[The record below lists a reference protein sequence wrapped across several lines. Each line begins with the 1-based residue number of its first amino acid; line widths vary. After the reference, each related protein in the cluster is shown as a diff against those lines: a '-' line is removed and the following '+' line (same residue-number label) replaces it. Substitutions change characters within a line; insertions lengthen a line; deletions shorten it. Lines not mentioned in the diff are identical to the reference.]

1 MNKEEFLS
9 ELRKKLSGL
18 PQSDIE
24 ERVSFYSEM
33 IDDRVEDGMTE
44 EDAIAQIGSVDQVVD
59 TIMSEI
65 PLSKLVK
72 QKVNTKKEMPVWAIV
87 LLVIG
92 FPVWFPIIISFMSVI
107 FSLYLTVWIIVITFY
122 IVDFSF
128 AVASIVCLAAIFFA
142 LIQGEFLFAIAA
154 FGASLVL
161 GALAV
166 LLFFGCN
173 YMVKGVVFVTRKMLL
188 GIKSLFIGKEN

>member
-1 MNKEEFLS
+1 MNKEVFLS

-24 ERVSFYSEM
+24 ERISFYSEM

-44 EDAIAQIGSVDQVVD
+44 EEAIAQIGSVDQVVA

-72 QKVNTKKEMPVWAIV
+72 QKVNKKKEMPVWAIV
-87 LLVIG
+87 LLVLG
-92 FPVWFPIIISFMSVI
+92 FPVWFPLIISLLSVV
-107 FSLYLTVWIIVITFY
+107 FSLYLTVWIVVITFY
-122 IVDFSF
+122 AVDLSF
-128 AVASIVCLAAIFFA
+128 AIASIACLVAIFIA
-142 LIQGEFLFAIAA
+142 LVRGEFLIAVA
-154 FGASLVL
+154 ALGSCLIL

-173 YMVKGVVFVTRKMLL
+173 YMVKGVVYVTQKMLL

>member
-1 MNKEEFLS
+1 MNKEVFLS

-33 IDDRVEDGMTE
+33 IDDRIDDGMSE
-44 EDAIAQIGSVDQVVD
+44 EEAVAQIGSVDQVVD

-65 PLSKLVK
+65 PLSRLVK

-92 FPVWFPIIISFMSVI
+92 FPLWFPLIISVLSVI
-107 FSLYLTVWIIVITFY
+107 FSLYLTVWIVVISFY
-122 IVDFSF
+122 AVDLSF
-128 AVASIVCLAAIFFA
+128 AFASIVCLAAIFFA
-142 LIQGEFLFAIAA
+142 LIQGEFLVAIAA
-154 FGASLVL
+154 FGGCLVL

-173 YMVKGVVFVTRKMLL
+173 YMLKGVVFVTGKMLL
-188 GIKSLFIGKEN
+188 GIKSMFIGKEK

>member
-1 MNKEEFLS
+1 MNKEVFLD

-92 FPVWFPIIISFMSVI
+92 FPVWFPIIISFLSVI

-128 AVASIVCLAAIFFA
+128 ALASIACLVAIFFA
-142 LIQGEFLFAIAA
+142 LIKGEFLFAVAA
-154 FGASLVL
+154 LGGSLVL

-173 YMVKGVVFVTRKMLL
+173 YMVKGVVYVTRKMLL
-188 GIKSLFIGKEN
+188 GIKSLFIGKED

>member
-1 MNKEEFLS
+1 MNKEVFLD

-24 ERVSFYSEM
+24 ERISFYSEM

-44 EDAIAQIGSVDQVVD
+44 EEAIAQIGSVDQVVA

-72 QKVNTKKEMPVWAIV
+72 QKVNKKKEMPVWAIV
-87 LLVIG
+87 LLVLG
-92 FPVWFPIIISFMSVI
+92 FPVWFPLIISLLSVV
-107 FSLYLTVWIIVITFY
+107 FSLYLTVWIVVITFY
-122 IVDFSF
+122 AVDLSF
-128 AVASIVCLAAIFFA
+128 AIASIACLVAIFIA
-142 LIQGEFLFAIAA
+142 LVRGEFLIAVA
-154 FGASLVL
+154 ALGSCLIL

-173 YMVKGVVFVTRKMLL
+173 YMVKGVVYVTQKMLL